1 MSKGS
6 ISKFKQSSLD
16 SKLHLDVNYKK
27 LLDEIKTR
35 LKKAQL
41 RAAISVNNELIQF
54 YWEIGT
60 LISRWRLIDS
70 RNFLLIWRFLT
81 SDKLPHVESKYRCVS
96 RTLYSFI

>member
-54 YWEIGT
+54 YSEIGT
-60 LISRWRLIDS
+60 LIIERQKDAKWGG
-70 RNFLLIWRFLT
+70 
-81 SDKLPHVESKYRCVS
+81 
-96 RTLYSFI
+96 